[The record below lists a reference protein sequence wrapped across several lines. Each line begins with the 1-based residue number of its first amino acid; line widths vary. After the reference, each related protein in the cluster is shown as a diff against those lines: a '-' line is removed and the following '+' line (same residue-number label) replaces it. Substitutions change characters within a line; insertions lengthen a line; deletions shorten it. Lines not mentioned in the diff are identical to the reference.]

1 MKWRSWLMQLA
12 TCGML
17 SLASGRA
24 LAEYRH
30 RVVVLEHE
38 DDDDA
43 GREIT
48 TRVRAELGAAGFD
61 VVVLP
66 STDEDPKRAV
76 ESAGHELH
84 PASVLLV
91 ERLLSNSNG
100 KKHAA
105 GAELWLADRMLRKTF
120 VLRLKSREDDLRG
133 EPARVAVQA
142 VELVKAR
149 LAELAVTRDQ
159 EPPLPPRLP
168 PERSLPAVPAQRS
181 RHANLTLGVGLLE
194 GFQEDEQVLTPV
206 LRLAG
211 TLPQHWTGESLV
223 IDLRGSFVGLGRAAR
238 IEQGSDAATVRHSI
252 IGFDAVARFLPRGVA
267 QPFLS
272 FGSGLLILDVM
283 GDATDPARNAS
294 DHVTSGLVSIG
305 GGLWLEPFEGFG
317 IVLEG
322 QLMSA
327 WSKTVLRIAA
337 ENAAE
342 IGAPLLLLSSGLVA
356 EF

>member
-61 VVVLP
+61 VVMRTI
-66 STDEDPKRAV
+66 TDEDPKRAV

-100 KKHAA
+100 KRRDA

-120 VLRLKSREDDLRG
+120 VLRLKPRPDDLGG
-133 EPARVAVQA
+133 EAGRVAVEA

-159 EPPLPPRLP
+159 EQALLQALP
-168 PERSLPAVPAQRS
+168 PERGLPTVPAQRS
-181 RHANLTLGVGLLE
+181 R
-194 GFQEDEQVLTPV
+194 
-206 LRLAG
+206 
-211 TLPQHWTGESLV
+211 
-223 IDLRGSFVGLGRAAR
+223 
-238 IEQGSDAATVRHSI
+238 
-252 IGFDAVARFLPRGVA
+252 
-267 QPFLS
+267 
-272 FGSGLLILDVM
+272 
-283 GDATDPARNAS
+283 
-294 DHVTSGLVSIG
+294 
-305 GGLWLEPFEGFG
+305 
-317 IVLEG
+317 
-322 QLMSA
+322 
-327 WSKTVLRIAA
+327 
-337 ENAAE
+337 
-342 IGAPLLLLSSGLVA
+342 
-356 EF
+356 